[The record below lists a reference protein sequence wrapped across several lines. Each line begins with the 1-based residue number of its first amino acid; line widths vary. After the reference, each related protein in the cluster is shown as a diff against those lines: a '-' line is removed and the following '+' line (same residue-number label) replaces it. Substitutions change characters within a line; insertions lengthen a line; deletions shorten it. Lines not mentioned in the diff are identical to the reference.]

1 MEATRETAVQLL
13 DTFGVPNAASMRTI
27 RRRVR
32 EVSGLD
38 VSYQQRDGLQH
49 EDTHGLTSGWDN
61 GKAEIAYPPVPSW
74 SKILI
79 VNHEHG
85 HLFLFAHERVAEPSL
100 ESKRQEFVRSKVDG
114 IMPGSRLFV
123 PGDTVEQEYEP
134 QPQLIFKYGRS
145 DFTAD
150 EERLAELIGVELS
163 VRVMRHERAR
173 GRDVQFGRVFGG

>member
-13 DTFGVPNAASMRTI
+13 DTFGVPEAASMRNI
-27 RRRVR
+27 RRCVR
-32 EVSGLD
+32 GVSGLD
-38 VSYQQRDGLQH
+38 VTYQQRDGLQH

-74 SKILI
+74 SKVLI

-85 HLFLFAHERVAEPSL
+85 HLFLFAHDRVAEQSL
-100 ESKRQEFVRSKVDG
+100 ESRRQEFVRSKVDG
-114 IMPGSRLFV
+114 FMPGSRLMFA
-123 PGDTVEQEYEP
+123 GDDVEQEFE
-134 QPQLIFKYGRS
+134 PQLIFKYGRS
-145 DFTAD
+145 DFSAD